1 MCESSYG
8 SDFQTLQNKTT
19 IRSDDSILRKLQGK
33 TNLSCVNAFLASI
46 AHKIR

>member
-8 SDFQTLQNKTT
+8 SDFRALQAKTT
-19 IRSDDSILRKLQGK
+19 IRTNDSIYQKLQGK

-46 AHKIR
+46 AHKVR